1 MLACLSLCW
10 VCWRT
15 STCCCLTL
23 NSSVPRWSN
32 EPWTCKNKH
41 VGPILRLLPFPFN
54 KPKNEG
60 LLLGF
65 LPDYGPHHPWPAGFQ
80 SVQDPQSPA
89 GPPLTLLS
97 HVCRSQLQ
105 RTRDKNRIPVFLKPS
120 RSKQWDGILLQ
131 CNLETKNKI
140 FNWIQGPNANQKLL
154 PQLLFLAL
162 GQPTRNL
169 SLKRCKLAAL
179 CSPDISSHWALVTP
193 DLFWVQQ
200 RTITLASG

>member
-1 MLACLSLCW
+1 MLWSKANKLKLITVKMLACLSLCW

-105 RTRDKNRIPVFLKPS
+105 RTGDKNRIPVFLKPS
-120 RSKQWDGILLQ
+120 RSKQWDGILLV
-131 CNLETKNKI
+131 EEIKSKSS
-140 FNWIQGPNANQKLL
+140 NA
-154 PQLLFLAL
+154 
-162 GQPTRNL
+162 
-169 SLKRCKLAAL
+169 
-179 CSPDISSHWALVTP
+179 I
-193 DLFWVQQ
+193 
-200 RTITLASG
+200 